1 MTPEEF
7 RQAAHEA
14 VDWMADYLA
23 DIRGY
28 RVFPQMQPGDLIRQ
42 LPAAGP
48 EQGEPWERI
57 LEDFI
62 RRIVPATTHW
72 NHPRFFA
79 YFAISASGP
88 GILGEMLAAALNVN
102 GMLWRTS
109 PAATEL
115 EQVALGWL
123 RDWLGLP
130 AAFFG
135 VIHDTASTGVMH
147 ALAAAREQ
155 AAPGARRR
163 GVAPGLVLYVS
174 EHAHNS
180 IEKAAVTLGL
190 GSDFVRKIPTDA
202 AFAMDV
208 AALEEAIARDRAAG
222 LRPFAVAATIGT
234 TSFTG
239 VDPVAAIAAITRRE
253 GLWLHVDAA
262 YAGPCALLDEM
273 RPHFAGWELADSVI
287 VNPHK
292 WLFTPVDASLLY
304 IRRPEL
310 LREAFAVDTPAYL
323 RAPEPDQTL
332 NYSEYGLPLGRRFR
346 SLKLWFVL
354 RACGRE
360 GIRAILRDHLRWAAR
375 LADRIRAHPDFEL
388 IAEPRFSLVCFRL
401 RGSDEANHRLVDRV
415 NATGKLFVSGT
426 QYRDRYV
433 IRLAVGN
440 VATTEAD
447 VDLAWETFLA
457 ASRSGNRD

>member
-7 RQAAHEA
+7 RRAAHETA
-14 VDWMADYLA
+14 DWMADYLA

-28 RVFPQMQPGDLIRQ
+28 RVFPRMQPGDLVKQ

-48 EQGEPWERI
+48 EHGEPYERI

-62 RRIVPATTHW
+62 RHVVPANTHW

-79 YFAISASGP
+79 YFSVSASGP

-102 GMLWRTS
+102 GMLWRSS

-130 AAFFG
+130 AEFFG
-135 VIHDTASTGVMH
+135 MIHDTASVGVMH

-155 AAPGARRR
+155 AAPDTRRR
-163 GVAPGLVLYVS
+163 GVPPGLVLYVS

-180 IEKAAVTLGL
+180 IEKAAVTLGI
-190 GSDFVRKIPTDA
+190 GSDFVRKIPADA
-202 AFAMDV
+202 SFAMD
-208 AALEEAIARDRAAG
+208 AGALEAAIARDRAAG
-222 LRPFAVAATIGT
+222 LRPFAIAATIGT
-234 TSFTG
+234 TSFTS
-239 VDPVAAIAAITRRE
+239 VDPVPAIAAVARRE
-253 GLWLHVDAA
+253 GVWLHVDAA

-273 RPHFAGWELADSVI
+273 RPLFAGWELADSII

-292 WLFTPVDASLLY
+292 WLFTPIDASLLY
-304 IRRPEL
+304 TRRPEML
-310 LREAFAVDTPAYL
+310 KQAFAVDTPAYL
-323 RAPEPDQTL
+323 RTPEPDQAL
-332 NYSEYGLPLGRRFR
+332 NYSEYGLALGRRFR

-354 RACGRE
+354 RAYGRE
-360 GIRAILRDHLRWAAR
+360 GIRAILRDHLRWAAKFAGR
-375 LADRIRAHPDFEL
+375 VRAHPDFEL
-388 IAEPRFSLVCFRL
+388 IGEPRFSLVCFRK
-401 RGSDEANHRLVDRV
+401 RGSDEENRQLVERV
-415 NATGKLFVSGT
+415 NASGKIFVSGT

-433 IRLAVGN
+433 IRLALGN

-447 VDLAWETFLA
+447 VDLAWETFA
-457 ASRSGNRD
+457 GA